1 MKSRR
6 IADLAADSDQDLGRR
21 VGELKAELFQLR
33 FQHAGGSLENPI
45 RLREVRRDLAR
56 VLTLLRQ
63 RELAAARHG

>member
-1 MKSRR
+1 M
-6 IADLAADSDQDLGRR
+6 ADLATDSDADLRRR

-56 VLTLLRQ
+56 VLTLRRQ
-63 RELAAARHG
+63 RELDAQRQG